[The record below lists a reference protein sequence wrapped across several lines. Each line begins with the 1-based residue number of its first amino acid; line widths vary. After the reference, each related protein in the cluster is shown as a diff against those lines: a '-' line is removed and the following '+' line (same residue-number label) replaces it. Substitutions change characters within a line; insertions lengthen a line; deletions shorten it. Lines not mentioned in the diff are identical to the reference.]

1 MALKKKTASKAPLAK
16 PKVATSKKIV
26 KPTNRSGKKIAAK
39 LPATKAKKNTVKAKP
54 VVKAKGKIVLKSVAK
69 HSVTAKKI
77 ISKAKL
83 TAKKVVKKVA
93 SKIRS
98 TGSVTT
104 SATVRKGAKISS
116 KKNVAKKVGV
126 AKKVA
131 ATKSKKNIKV
141 IAKPT
146 ISRPT
151 ATKKAGIVKKQLVKV
166 VVKKVIKPISKLVIK
181 PVVVK
186 PVKEKKV
193 KEKVAK
199 IKPTPIVNGTE
210 KLVKIGVKTKKQLI
224 AIEPMPVVEVSNFPK
239 HKIKTLLISQPRPE
253 NDKNPYY
260 DLSKKYNLN
269 ETFRQFIKIEGLP
282 VKDFRVQRIDILEH
296 KAVILTSRMAV
307 DHYFRM
313 CNEMRVTVPE
323 SMKYFCINE
332 ATAYYLQKYIQYRKR
347 KIFFGHQTIQD
358 LVDVIKK
365 NREEKFLL
373 PAADVQKEK
382 ICEFL
387 DALNIKYTKAVMYRT
402 VSADLSDIK
411 NLNDFDVL
419 VFFTPAGIRSLKQ
432 NFPNF
437 KQGNTRI
444 ACFGVATANTLKNSG
459 YRLDIYAPNPKNPSM
474 SSALEEYIKESNKR

>member
-1 MALKKKTASKAPLAK
+1 MALKKKKASKAP
-16 PKVATSKKIV
+16 IV
-26 KPTNRSGKKIAAK
+26 KT
-39 LPATKAKKNTVKAKP
+39 
-54 VVKAKGKIVLKSVAK
+54 KSVAK
-69 HSVTAKKI
+69 KS
-77 ISKAKL
+77 S
-83 TAKKVVKKVA
+83 VKKAVKKA
-93 SKIRS
+93 
-98 TGSVTT
+98 
-104 SATVRKGAKISS
+104 ATKKPIAKNQ
-116 KKNVAKKVGV
+116 KPKV

-131 ATKSKKNIKV
+131 IKK
-141 IAKPT
+141 IAKKVVAKP
-146 ISRPT
+146 IKKAVKKT
-151 ATKKAGIVKKQLVKV
+151 ATKKVISKKTIVAKKAPVKPAAKAKATP
-166 VVKKVIKPISKLVIK
+166 VKKVAAKK
-181 PVVVK
+181 VVAK
-186 PVKEKKV
+186 PVKKVETKINTIKKQTIDAP
-193 KEKVAK
+193 KETSVS
-199 IKPTPIVNGTE
+199 GTE
-210 KLVKIGVKTKKQLI
+210 KVVKIGVKTKKQVVTI
-224 AIEPMPVVEVSNFPK
+224 APLPVIEVSDYPK
-239 HKIKTLLISQPRPE
+239 HKVKTILISQPKPE

-260 DLSKKYNLN
+260 DLANKYNLI

-282 VKDFRVQRIDILEH
+282 VKDFRAQRIDILEH

-358 LVDVIKK
+358 LVDVIRK

-373 PAADVQKEK
+373 PAADVHKEK

-387 DALNIKYTKAVMYRT
+387 DVINIKYTKAVMYRT

-411 NLNDFDVL
+411 NLNDYDVL
-419 VFFTPAGIRSLKQ
+419 AFFTPAGIASLKF

-444 ACFGVATANTLKNSG
+444 ACFGAATANALKNNG

-474 SSALEEYIKESNKR
+474 SGALDDYMKESNKR

>member
-1 MALKKKTASKAPLAK
+1 MAVKRKKSVKAPASKVVAKSSTKKNNKAKKAIVSRAVKKVTKKVVIKKIAKKAPVKKAAIKKIIAKKSISKAIPVKSRKPAAKKAAPKKPVKKAAPVTK
-16 PKVATSKKIV
+16 PKPVLKAKKIV
-26 KPTNRSGKKIAAK
+26 VKKIA
-39 LPATKAKKNTVKAKP
+39 PQKAP
-54 VVKAKGKIVLKSVAK
+54 VVKAKPEPKQKVQVAQKSQP
-69 HSVTAKKI
+69 
-77 ISKAKL
+77 
-83 TAKKVVKKVA
+83 VV
-93 SKIRS
+93 S
-98 TGSVTT
+98 TE
-104 SATVRKGAKISS
+104 KF
-116 KKNVAKKVGV
+116 
-126 AKKVA
+126 
-131 ATKSKKNIKV
+131 
-141 IAKPT
+141 
-146 ISRPT
+146 
-151 ATKKAGIVKKQLVKV
+151 VKV
-166 VVKKVIKPISKLVIK
+166 
-181 PVVVK
+181 
-186 PVKEKKV
+186 
-193 KEKVAK
+193 
-199 IKPTPIVNGTE
+199 
-210 KLVKIGVKTKKQLI
+210 GVKTKKQLV
-224 AIEPMPVVEVSNFPK
+224 AVAPQPVIEVSNFPK
-239 HKIKTLLISQPRPE
+239 LKVKTILISQPKPE

-260 DLSKKYNLN
+260 ELSKKYNLI

-282 VKDFRVQRIDILEH
+282 VKDFRTQRIDILEH

-358 LVDVIKK
+358 LVDVIRK

-373 PAADVQKEK
+373 PAADVHKEQ

-387 DALNIKYTKAVMYRT
+387 DAIDIKYTKAVMYRT

-419 VFFTPAGIRSLKQ
+419 AFFTPAGINSLKH

-444 ACFGVATANTLKNSG
+444 ACFGAATANTLKKHG

-474 SSALEEYIKESNKR
+474 SGALDEYIKEANKR